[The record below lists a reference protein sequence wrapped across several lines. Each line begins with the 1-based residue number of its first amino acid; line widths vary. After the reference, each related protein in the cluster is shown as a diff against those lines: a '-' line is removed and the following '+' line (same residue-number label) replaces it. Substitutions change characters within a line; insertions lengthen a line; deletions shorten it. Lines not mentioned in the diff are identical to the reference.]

1 MCSAI
6 TASLIKPYLTSL
18 IKQAIYY
25 KNPNN
30 ATSIDLIL
38 TNTPRSFQ
46 ITCVIEAGLSH
57 FCLMTLTVMKKNFR
71 KFYPRLINYRSY
83 KIFSNEAFR
92 KCLPEKLSKEVF
104 VNNDEGLQNFCDINL
119 QILNY
124 HAPQKNKHV
133 LGKATKQWRGQDFAI
148 IFWEI
153 EQEKI
158 KFFTIGKGI
167 TAYLIYKNL
176 REDTLKI

>member
-6 TASLIKPYLTSL
+6 TASLIKPYFTRL
-18 IKQAIYY
+18 IKQAICW
-25 KNPNN
+25 KNQNN
-30 ATSIDLIL
+30 ATCIDLIL
-38 TNTPRSFQ
+38 TNTPWSFQ
-46 ITCVIEAGLSH
+46 ITCVIEAGLLH
-57 FCLMTLTVMKKNFR
+57 FHLMTLTVMKKSFR
-71 KFYPRLINYRSY
+71 KFHPRLINYRSY
-83 KIFSNEAFR
+83 ENFSNEAFR
-92 KCLPEKLSKEVF
+92 KGLPERLSKEVF
-104 VNNDEGLQNFCDINL
+104 VNNDEVLQNFCDINL

-124 HAPQKNKHV
+124 HAPQKNKYV

-176 REDTLKI
+176 REDTLKL